1 MEKLYDDDED
11 DIMHFV
17 VELTIATV
25 LGESGIRTPSVTP
38 IDLSTWKASVYIDR
52 YLLSLNIWSL
62 FGDYTSYQAIP
73 APRKMASR
81 DINSICKMT
90 SLCR

>member
-38 IDLSTWKASVYIDR
+38 IDLSTCKASVYI
-52 YLLSLNIWSL
+52 
-62 FGDYTSYQAIP
+62 
-73 APRKMASR
+73 
-81 DINSICKMT
+81 
-90 SLCR
+90 